1 MADFSKFRSALNG
14 FNRADVVAYIE
25 SANREYAE
33 KIRALEAEANSLRE
47 ENESLRGENAA
58 LQAEVQSL
66 QEENTSLIETL
77 NQQTTPDDLS
87 AEEAAEFEDV
97 FDELEDTP
105 APVQAP
111 EETAEE
117 ASAVSLDEQEL
128 AAYRRA
134 EAAERNAVIRANK
147 IHTQLGVL
155 CDDARRR
162 YSDSSD
168 EISALTADLSAGL
181 NRLNEAFAEIQLI
194 FDDAENAF
202 DELDLPEIED

>member
-33 KIRALEAEANSLRE
+33 KIRALEAEAKTLRE
-47 ENESLRGENAA
+47 KNESLRDENAA

-66 QEENTSLIETL
+66 QEENTSLIDTL
-77 NQQTTPDDLS
+77 NKETAPDGLS

-105 APVQAP
+105 APEQAP
-111 EETAEE
+111 AE
-117 ASAVSLDEQEL
+117 AADNVTAVSLGEQEL

-147 IHTQLGVL
+147 IRSQLGAL

-162 YSDSSD
+162 YSDSSE

-181 NRLNEAFAEIQLI
+181 SRLNESFAEIQLI